1 MGRGEGGH
9 GEATATRAGGWQV
22 APIEFTVFPPGA
34 PITDVV
40 WQTPTILVAL
50 AVGSDGRITVIWL
63 DTSIHPQQWAV
74 AGFGP
79 ATFVPGT
86 RITNLVWQTPTIL
99 AALVVDGQG
108 FVNVVWLDLEQQPQR
123 WQVAAFGPAVF
134 SSAGRITALVRQTPT
149 VLAALA
155 VDVNGYANVVWLDV
169 DNPPWRVSPFGL
181 PVFPAGAYVTDPV
194 WQTPTILAALAVD
207 IGGRGSV
214 IWLDLAQAQGWR
226 IHPFEQGTFVA
237 GGPISGL
244 GGQASGVLAA
254 LAIDASGSPA
264 VLWLDLHQAQG
275 WQAATFGAP
284 TFPAGAPVTDLVQQS
299 PTVVAALA
307 IDVNGQANVAWTDS
321 GQQPQQ
327 WRAAAFGP
335 ASFSPGT
342 RVSEL
347 AWQTSEILAAL
358 AIDAQGLANVL
369 WLDLNQQSPQ
379 WRVGA
384 FGAAVF
390 PGGAAITR
398 PTWHSPTRLASLAI
412 DASGRVNV
420 LWLDLSP

>member
-9 GEATATRAGGWQV
+9 GEATATRAGSWQV
-22 APIEFTVFPPGA
+22 APIDFTLFPPGA

-40 WQTPTILVAL
+40 WQTPSILVAL
-50 AVGSDGRITVIWL
+50 TVGSDGRITAIRL
-63 DTSIHPQQWAV
+63 DTSIHPYQWAV

-86 RITNLVWQTPTIL
+86 RITDLVWQTPTIL
-99 AALVVDGQG
+99 TGLVVDGQG
-108 FVNVVWLDLEQQPQR
+108 FVNVVWLDLDQQPHT

-134 SSAGRITALVRQTPT
+134 SPVGRITALVRQTSR

-155 VDVNGYANVVWLDV
+155 VDVNGYANVLWLDV
-169 DNPPWRVSPFGL
+169 ESPQWRVSPFGL

-237 GGPISGL
+237 GGPIGGL
-244 GGQASGVLAA
+244 GWQASGVLAA

-264 VLWLDLHQAQG
+264 VLGLDVRQAHG
-275 WQAATFGAP
+275 WDAATFAAP
-284 TFPAGAPVTDLVQQS
+284 TFPAGAPVTELAQQTS
-299 PTVVAALA
+299 KVVAALA
-307 IDVNGQANVAWTDS
+307 VDAGGRANVAWTDS

-335 ASFSPGT
+335 ASFVPGT
-342 RVSEL
+342 RVSDVV
-347 AWQTSEILAAL
+347 WQSSEILAAL

-369 WLDLNQQSPQ
+369 WLDLNQQSQQ
-379 WRVGA
+379 WQVA
-384 FGAAVF
+384 TFGAAVF
-390 PGGAAITR
+390 PSSAAITR